1 MAQNDNVKGITIQ
14 IGGDVQPLN
23 DALKEASKKSH
34 QLASELDSINKKL
47 KLDPGNTDLLRQK
60 QEKLNEAISYTEDQ
74 LNDVHKAWKNA
85 SKSLQ
90 NGDISEEQFKE
101 LGKQAEALEKKLDNY
116 QRQLEKV
123 NIQLGETADTTEDA
137 TDAFED
143 FGDTTDDVVD
153 AFEDT
158 SDSAED
164 VVDGLEN
171 VTKSGEDTQESME
184 GLSVGEVLVAANMK
198 NIIVAVVE
206 LISKLKDYIIASD
219 TTFSKMKDL
228 NERISAQKKSYE
240 ETTKEMEINNTRLE
254 AQAMLIG
261 NLDKKLGDTNI
272 TEKEAKRIKQ
282 ELAREVDAFNKAVGD
297 SVLKIDDET
306 GALDKSN
313 KALKIYLDRIK
324 KKAEYEASYSRLVE
338 VMGEIREQQEIIDEL
353 VAKDNGS
360 VFYEDLINNGK
371 ESLGVLQAEE
381 EQLMGVISGYYEADE
396 ASSVFA
402 TSVGEL
408 SDAMAMSL
416 LVAESRGAELS
427 TLQQEELAGWKETHK
442 QEVEDFNAT
451 VQKESEIHD
460 ARLQKTR
467 DSNHEITLSY
477 EQSLEERL
485 RIMKHNQEV
494 VGNYE
499 DNLAKLR
506 EIALSQ
512 ADEDTKQAMLGF
524 LTTLTD
530 YSQDS
535 MEMADMMV
543 KDFGDTGG
551 EQAWAYIN
559 AWNDADVPGEQYDI
573 GVQIMKDFKAGMQ
586 SQEKEV
592 SKEAQNIADIVT
604 RKLRSVKVSY
614 SLSGSSA
621 QNNWSFRPM
630 AQGGIVTQ
638 PTFTLTG
645 EAGPEAIIPLDRL
658 GGIIESAL
666 GNSGGIGGGYTM
678 NVYPQ
683 SMSPSEQEML
693 LDKFD
698 RRFGDRTSRRAI

>member
-47 KLDPGNTDLLRQK
+47 KLDPGNMDLLRQK

-74 LNDVHKAWKNA
+74 LNDVHKAWKKA
-85 SKSLQ
+85 SESLQ
-90 NGDISEEQFKE
+90 NGDISEAQFKE
-101 LGKQAEALEKKLDNY
+101 LGKQAESLEKKLDNY

-123 NIQLGETADTTEDA
+123 NIQLGETADNTEDA

-158 SDSAED
+158 EDAAED

-228 NERISAQKKSYE
+228 NDRISAQKKSYE

-261 NLDKKLGDTNI
+261 NLDKKLGDSNI
-272 TEKEAKRIKQ
+272 TEKDAKRIKQ
-282 ELAREVDAFNKAVGD
+282 ELAREVEAFNKAVGD

-324 KKAEYEASYSRLVE
+324 KKAEYEASYTRLVE

-381 EQLMGVISGYYEADE
+381 EQLMGVIAGYYEADE

-442 QEVEDFNAT
+442 QEVDDFNAT
-451 VQKESEIHD
+451 VQKESEIIPVRSD
-460 ARLQKTR
+460 GSKL
-467 DSNHEITLSY
+467 ISY
-477 EQSLEERL
+477 
-485 RIMKHNQEV
+485 V
-494 VGNYE
+494 
-499 DNLAKLR
+499 
-506 EIALSQ
+506 
-512 ADEDTKQAMLGF
+512 F
-524 LTTLTD
+524 
-530 YSQDS
+530 
-535 MEMADMMV
+535 
-543 KDFGDTGG
+543 FP
-551 EQAWAYIN
+551 
-559 AWNDADVPGEQYDI
+559 VP
-573 GVQIMKDFKAGMQ
+573 
-586 SQEKEV
+586 
-592 SKEAQNIADIVT
+592 
-604 RKLRSVKVSY
+604 L
-614 SLSGSSA
+614 
-621 QNNWSFRPM
+621 
-630 AQGGIVTQ
+630 
-638 PTFTLTG
+638 
-645 EAGPEAIIPLDRL
+645 
-658 GGIIESAL
+658 
-666 GNSGGIGGGYTM
+666 
-678 NVYPQ
+678 
-683 SMSPSEQEML
+683 
-693 LDKFD
+693 
-698 RRFGDRTSRRAI
+698 